1 MPGWEGARREWK
13 GARVRWERE
22 WWESVLDEC
31 DRASGRGDTGGLYRE
46 LRKLEKRGQKK
57 APTDTTLTKEDF
69 KTHFEKVSH
78 ARFENTPEERQTNT
92 ISPLH
97 KSDEHNFCHWLHCN

>member
-1 MPGWEGARREWK
+1 MGEREEREEELREARREWK
-13 GARVRWERE
+13 GARIRWERE
-22 WWESVLDEC
+22 WWEAVLDEC

-57 APTDTTLTKEDF
+57 APTDTTLSKEDF

-78 ARFENTPEERQTNT
+78 ARFENTPEE
-92 ISPLH
+92 I
-97 KSDEHNFCHWLHCN
+97 EEAVGMAEY